1 MNKQCYQIFMVA
13 IPVNSEAYTR
23 FFNTLV
29 EHCGNCLGGAY
40 MTDEITEE
48 ELKEVLQS
56 IKFV

>member
-1 MNKQCYQIFMVA
+1 MKKQQYEIFMVA
-13 IPVNSEAYTR
+13 VPTNTETHSY
-23 FFNTLV
+23 FLNTLA

>member
-1 MNKQCYQIFMVA
+1 MVA
-13 IPVNSEAYTR
+13 VPTNTETHSH
-23 FFNTLV
+23 FLNTLA

>member
-1 MNKQCYQIFMVA
+1 MNKQQYEVFMVA
-13 IPVNSEAYTR
+13 VPTKSEAHSH
-23 FFNTLV
+23 FLNTLA

>member
-1 MNKQCYQIFMVA
+1 MKKQQYEIFMVA
-13 IPVNSEAYTR
+13 VPTKSEIHSH
-23 FFNTLV
+23 FLNTLA

>member
-1 MNKQCYQIFMVA
+1 MKKRHYEIFMVA
-13 IPVNSEAYTR
+13 VPTNTETHSH
-23 FFNTLV
+23 FLNTLA
-29 EHCGNCLGGAY
+29 EHCGNCLGGVY

>member
-1 MNKQCYQIFMVA
+1 MKKQQYEIFMVA
-13 IPVNSEAYTR
+13 VPTKSETHSH
-23 FFNTLV
+23 FLNTLT